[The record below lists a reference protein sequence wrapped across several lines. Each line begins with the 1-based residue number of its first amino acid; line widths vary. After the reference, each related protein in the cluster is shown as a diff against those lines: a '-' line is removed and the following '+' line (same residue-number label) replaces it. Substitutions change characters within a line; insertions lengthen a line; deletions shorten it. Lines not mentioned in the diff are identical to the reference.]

1 MRWALNDNTK
11 PEVMAYAASVLQ
23 LLANGDTAHV
33 PNLWALEASNVLS
46 RTRKKSQI
54 SDADMQQFL
63 ALLKQ
68 LDIQVDA
75 LTHDHALGDTLRLAM
90 TYDLSSYDA
99 AYLELAM
106 RLGLPLA
113 TVDDLLGEALP
124 KAGVKA
130 VNFRR
135 IGAIPFSA

>member
-1 MRWALNDNTK
+1 MPFILDNSVVMRWALKDRE
-11 PEVMAYAASVLQ
+11 PEVMAYAARVLQ

-46 RTRKKSQI
+46 RARKKSQI
-54 SDADMQQFL
+54 SDAEMKQFL

-68 LDIQVDA
+68 LDIRVDA
-75 LTHDHALGDTLRLAM
+75 LTHDQALGDTLQLAI

-113 TVDDLLGEALP
+113 TVDGPLGEALP
-124 KAGVKA
+124 EAGVKA
-130 VNFRR
+130 
-135 IGAIPFSA
+135 I